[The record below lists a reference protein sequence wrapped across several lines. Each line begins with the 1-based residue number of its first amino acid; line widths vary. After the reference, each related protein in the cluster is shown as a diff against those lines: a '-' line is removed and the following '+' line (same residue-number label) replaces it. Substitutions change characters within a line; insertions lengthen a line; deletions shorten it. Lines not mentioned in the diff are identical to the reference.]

1 LAANAPSR
9 STLIVISA
17 VRKGRSE
24 LRDRM
29 RWRPVEVGIHV
40 RPVRQAPKELLD
52 VVFLSRRF
60 TRAFPCEPWACHVA
74 AALAVTIGAANVI
87 TGAAHS
93 FAVAS
98 LALREPGYG
107 PVQILRFTTGAI
119 MLYSG
124 AMNIVVYRGI
134 RAGRG
139 WAIGVAGSTALLFC
153 LYLVFMLP
161 LPGTGGSVPRELV
174 LWTFYVGWLGAAA
187 FASQRADRSALP
199 SARPAA
205 A

>member
-1 LAANAPSR
+1 MRKVLITVLSVLPVLAIFAGGGVWWVRALS
-9 STLIVISA
+9 VA
-17 VRKGRSE
+17 VFS
-24 LRDRM
+24 
-29 RWRPVEVGIHV
+29 V
-40 RPVRQAPKELLD
+40 ALLPI
-52 VVFLSRRF
+52 VFLTRRF
-60 TRAFPCEPWACHVA
+60 TRRFPSEPWACHVA

-93 FAVAS
+93 FAVAA
-98 LALREPGYG
+98 LALREPAYG
-107 PVQILRFTTGAI
+107 PLQILRFTTGAM

-124 AMNIVVYRGI
+124 AMNIAIYRGI
-134 RAGRG
+134 RAARG

-153 LYLVFMLP
+153 LYLVFTLP

-174 LWTFYVGWLGAAA
+174 LWTSYVGWLGAAT

-199 SARPAA
+199 TIRPAA